1 MVVGHAEPENWYLVA
16 MQELHHP
23 RGNSL
28 PCILKQHMRFAP
40 GSAEPEP
47 AEANA
52 EAAKAEATGSAEE
65 EWLVR
70 SGHQG
75 VWHGPARAVRGPRPR
90 KLVLSPPHADIL
102 RDSSRIFVDGQFCSM
117 TSQ

>member
-1 MVVGHAEPENWYLVA
+1 MGPRCDAEESSVGELVA
-16 MQELHHP
+16 EAAVQ
-23 RGNSL
+23 
-28 PCILKQHMRFAP
+28 KHMRFAP

-52 EAAKAEATGSAEE
+52 EAAEPTGSAEE

-75 VWHGPARAVRGPRPR
+75 VWHGLAHAVRKRPR
-90 KLVLSPPHADIL
+90 ELVLSPSLAEIL
-102 RDSSRIFVDGQFCSM
+102 RDSSRMFVDSTANFCSIM
-117 TSQ
+117 R